1 MNERTPPVRKVFQ
14 AELHQV
20 GEELIQI
27 ATLVQQAL
35 GSARTAFLDADIQVA
50 EEVISNDA
58 RIDFLQNDLDER
70 SIDILALQSP
80 VASDLRMIVGALRMS
95 ASLERMGDLARH
107 LAQLAR
113 LRFPEPVLPEADRA
127 DFARMAD
134 LTAAAVRD
142 ASTVVAERDLELA
155 AQVEKR
161 DIEIDELM
169 QSVYARIARDGGSYT
184 AAQIADL
191 TLLGRFYERLGD
203 HAVSLVRR
211 IGAREFDFSRR
222 VAVMAIVNRTPDSFH
237 DKGATFAL
245 DRAVDAAL
253 AAVAD
258 GADWVDVGGV
268 PFGRGPVVELL
279 LHGFVIE
286 PRDTLDPRAIDL
298 AGCRLPR
305 R

>member
-113 LRFPEPVLPEADRA
+113 LRFPEPVLPEAMRGHFEKMFDI
-127 DFARMAD
+127 DAR
-134 LTAAAVRD
+134 LI
-142 ASTVVAERDLELA
+142 ERVISVLED
-155 AQVEKR
+155 R
-161 DIEIDELM
+161 DISEADQIFALKSELNLKHQQVFEM
-169 QSVYARIARDGGSYT
+169 LADPDWDSSVPTAVDVTLASRYLERI
-184 AAQIADL
+184 
-191 TLLGRFYERLGD
+191 GD
-203 HAVSLVRR
+203 HGVSVARKVSYLVTGDWAPATDSHPTGHGH
-211 IGAREFDFSRR
+211 IG
-222 VAVMAIVNRTPDSFH
+222 T
-237 DKGATFAL
+237 
-245 DRAVDAAL
+245 DA
-253 AAVAD
+253 
-258 GADWVDVGGV
+258 G
-268 PFGRGPVVELL
+268 E
-279 LHGFVIE
+279 
-286 PRDTLDPRAIDL
+286 
-298 AGCRLPR
+298 
-305 R
+305 

>member
-113 LRFPEPVLPEADRA
+113 LRFPEPVLPEAMRGHFEEMFDI
-127 DFARMAD
+127 DAR
-134 LTAAAVRD
+134 LV
-142 ASTVVAERDLELA
+142 ERVISVLED
-155 AQVEKR
+155 R
-161 DIEIDELM
+161 DISEADQIFALKSELNLKHQQVFEM
-169 QSVYARIARDGGSYT
+169 LADPDWDSSVPTAVDVTLASRYLERI
-184 AAQIADL
+184 
-191 TLLGRFYERLGD
+191 GD
-203 HAVSLVRR
+203 HGVSVARKVSYLVTGDWAPATDSHPTGHGH
-211 IGAREFDFSRR
+211 IG
-222 VAVMAIVNRTPDSFH
+222 T
-237 DKGATFAL
+237 
-245 DRAVDAAL
+245 DA
-253 AAVAD
+253 
-258 GADWVDVGGV
+258 G
-268 PFGRGPVVELL
+268 E
-279 LHGFVIE
+279 
-286 PRDTLDPRAIDL
+286 
-298 AGCRLPR
+298 
-305 R
+305 